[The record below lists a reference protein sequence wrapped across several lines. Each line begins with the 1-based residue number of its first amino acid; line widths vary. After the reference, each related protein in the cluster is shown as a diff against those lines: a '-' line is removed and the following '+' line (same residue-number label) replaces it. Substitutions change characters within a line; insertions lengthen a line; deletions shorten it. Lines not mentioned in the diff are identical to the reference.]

1 MAQASDRRRAQN
13 AADRF
18 ARLAI
23 RRGISVGALQSG
35 SRNDFVLVLAAAAQ
49 GFAPGQAYSERE
61 VNEILRGFLAAP
73 GAMLATDHVELR
85 RWLIDFHLL
94 ERDGFGRVYTTGK
107 PAPEFAVAA
116 AQLVEL
122 DLEALAGEAR
132 ARDAAARAERK
143 ERWEKS
149 R

>member
-1 MAQASDRRRAQN
+1 MAQPSDRRRAQD

-18 ARLAI
+18 AKLAI
-23 RRGISVGALQSG
+23 RRGVSLGALQSA
-35 SRNDFVLVLAAAAQ
+35 SRSDFVVVLAAAAQ

-61 VNEILRGFLAAP
+61 VNETLRGFLAAL

-94 ERDGFGRVYTTGK
+94 ERDGFGHAYTTGM
-107 PAPEFAVAA
+107 PAPEFTVAA
-116 AQLVEL
+116 AQLVAV
-122 DLEALAGEAR
+122 DLAALAGEAR
-132 ARDAAARAERK
+132 AREAAARAERK
-143 ERWEKS
+143 ERWEKT

>member
-1 MAQASDRRRAQN
+1 MAQASDRRRAQH
-13 AADRF
+13 AAERF
-18 ARLAI
+18 AKLAI
-23 RRGISVGALQSG
+23 RRGISLGALQSA
-35 SRNDFVLVLAAAAQ
+35 SRDDFAVVLAAAAQ
-49 GFAPGQAYSERE
+49 GFAPGRAYSERE

-94 ERDGFGRVYTTGK
+94 ERDGFGRVYTTGM

-116 AQLVEL
+116 AQLVGV
-122 DLEALAGEAR
+122 DLAALAGEAR
-132 ARDAAARAERK
+132 AREAAARAERK
-143 ERWEKS
+143 QRWEKA

>member
-1 MAQASDRRRAQN
+1 MAEPSGGRGAQN

-18 ARLAI
+18 AKLAI
-23 RRGISVGALQSG
+23 RRGISLGALQT

-49 GFAPGQAYSERE
+49 GFARGEGYSERE

-85 RWLIDFHLL
+85 RWLIDFRLL
-94 ERDGFGRVYTTGK
+94 ERDGFGRVYTTGM
-107 PAPEFAVAA
+107 PAPEFVVAG

-122 DLEALAGEAR
+122 DLAALAGEAR